1 MCTAL
6 ALAQSLFFSPDA
18 WGAPAD
24 ALDELR
30 ALPLPQLVAL
40 LERLIIERR
49 IHIHVD
55 ATALAR
61 HLDCQVITHQR
72 ADARDCMELGELS
85 LVDLLG
91 SVPPVAA
98 ATGRKSKR
106 TAVPVVK
113 ARQLPKRPNR
123 QHPWKKAA
131 RDGAKKWREQHGQA
145 V

>member
-30 ALPLPQLVAL
+30 ALPFPQLGAL
-40 LERLIIERR
+40 LERLIAERR
-49 IHIHVD
+49 VHIRVD
-55 ATALAR
+55 AAALAK
-61 HLDCQVITHQR
+61 LIDCQVVGQR
-72 ADARDCMELGELS
+72 SGDVCDFVELRELS
-85 LVDLLG
+85 LAELLG

-98 ATGRKSKR
+98 VGRKPR
-106 TAVPVVK
+106 RAAVPVLK
-113 ARQLPKRPNR
+113 ARQLPKPPNR

-131 RDGAKKWREQHGQA
+131 RDGAQKRREQHGQA